1 MDDDETIM
9 AGLTDVARDVFMD
22 DTLELK
28 RTDWAD
34 DIVGW
39 SSITLVELI
48 IGAQE
53 RFGVTLTA
61 QETDDLKSI
70 GDLADV
76 VQRKLRAS

>member
-22 DTLELK
+22 HTLELK